1 METTRHET
9 RFQVN
14 ALSRNAF
21 QKALNSCF
29 GGELLMLA
37 CLAPTLELDAK
48 SIILRQPPRRGNS
61 KNNWMPELRPGSRSQ
76 LGLLPHWQG
85 DADHKELHTS
95 SEYWFS
101 NL

>member
-1 METTRHET
+1 VETTRHEK

-14 ALSRNAF
+14 ALSRRAF

-48 SIILRQPPRRGNS
+48 SIILRQPLTKAVKTTGI
-61 KNNWMPELRPGSRSQ
+61 ERSVM
-76 LGLLPHWQG
+76 
-85 DADHKELHTS
+85 
-95 SEYWFS
+95 
-101 NL
+101 